1 MRILHTS
8 DWHIGRSFHGHS
20 TLSAL
25 AEVLQAMVVQ
35 VREHAIDVV
44 LVSGD
49 IFDSATPSAA
59 CYTLLTDTLSELAD
73 AGTQVI
79 VTSGNHDSAA
89 RLGFQS
95 ALLRPGIHVRTDPL
109 QLDQPITLT
118 DEFGEVDV
126 YPIPY
131 LEPAMVRHLWEGVV
145 LRKQVDTL
153 THALGLVHAQRDKRA
168 VGGTNVRSVVMA
180 HCFAAGVEATPGVE
194 REVRQGNVRQGG
206 VDMVPVSVFSGID
219 YTALGHIHGRQELR
233 ANVRYAG
240 APLHYSFGEQHKPRG
255 SWLVTLDAEGFAGAE
270 WLDLPV
276 PRRLVTVRGT
286 LDQLLND
293 ELYVPDEA
301 AWVCAEYIDATP
313 QRDPMRRLRERF
325 EHCAL
330 VLHKPEGVV
339 ASAKKTY
346 GERLQRA
353 ATDMERIEVF
363 LSDVRNGEGASDT
376 EQEILQAII
385 DERVLAEAR
394 A

>member
-20 TLSAL
+20 TLGAL
-25 AEVLQAMVVQ
+25 AEVLQAMVAQ
-35 VREHAIDVV
+35 VREHDVDVV
-44 LVSGD
+44 LVAGD
-49 IFDSATPSAA
+49 VFDSATPSAD
-59 CYTLLTDTLSELAD
+59 CYTLLTDTLSALAD
-73 AGTQVI
+73 AGTHVI

-95 ALLRPGIHVRTDPL
+95 GLLRAGIDVRTDPL

-131 LEPAMVRHLWEGVV
+131 LEPALVRHLWEGVH

-153 THALGLVHAQRDKRA
+153 THAMHLVNRHRQARA
-168 VGGTNVRSVVMA
+168 SAATAVRSVVMA

-194 REVRQGNVRQGG
+194 REVRQGG
-206 VDMVPVSVFSGID
+206 VDMVPVSVFDGVD
-219 YTALGHIHGRQELR
+219 YAALGHIHGRQELR

-240 APLHYSFGEQHKPRG
+240 APMHYSFGEQHKQRG
-255 SWLVTLDAEGFAGAE
+255 SWLVTLDADGFAGAE
-270 WLDLPV
+270 WLELPV

-286 LDQLLND
+286 LDALLND
-293 ELYVPDEA
+293 AQFDADET
-301 AWVCAEYIDATP
+301 AWVCAEYTDATP

-330 VLHKPEGVV
+330 VLHKPEGIV
-339 ASAKKTY
+339 APSGNTY
-346 GERLQRA
+346 GQRLQRA
-353 ATDMERIEVF
+353 STDLERI
-363 LSDVRNGEGASDT
+363 DVCLADGRNGEGAT
-376 EQEILQAII
+376 AAENEILQSII

>member
-25 AEVLQAMVVQ
+25 AEVLQAMILQ
-35 VREHAIDVV
+35 VREHAVDVV

-49 IFDSATPSAA
+49 IFDSATPSADS
-59 CYTLLTDTLSELAD
+59 YTLLTDTLAELAD
-73 AGTQVI
+73 TGAQVI

-95 ALLRPGIHVRTDPL
+95 GLLRPGIYVRTDPL

-131 LEPAMVRHLWEGVV
+131 LEPAMVRHLWEGVE

-153 THALGLVHAQRDKRA
+153 THAMNLVRRHREERA
-168 VGGTNVRSVVMA
+168 TSGTSVRSVVMA

-194 REVRQGNVRQGG
+194 REVRQGG
-206 VDMVPVSVFSGID
+206 VDMVPVSVFDGVD
-219 YTALGHIHGRQELR
+219 YTALGHIHGRQTLSD
-233 ANVRYAG
+233 NVRYAG

-255 SWLVTLDAEGFAGAE
+255 SWLVTLDADGFAGAE
-270 WLDLPV
+270 WLEAPV
-276 PRRLVTVRGT
+276 PRRLVTLRGT
-286 LDQLLND
+286 LDELLTDDRFDGD
-293 ELYVPDEA
+293 EN
-301 AWVCAEYIDATP
+301 AWVCAEYTDTTP

-353 ATDMERIEVF
+353 VTDIERIEVF
-363 LSDVRNGEGASDT
+363 LADVRNGEGASPA
-376 EQEILQAII
+376 EQEILQAVI

>member
-25 AEVLQAMVVQ
+25 AEVLHALVLQ
-35 VREHAIDVV
+35 VREHAVDAV

-59 CYTLLTDTLSELAD
+59 CYTLLTDTLTELAD

-95 ALLRPGIHVRTDPL
+95 GLLRAGVYVRTDPL

-131 LEPAMVRHLWEGVV
+131 LEPALVRHLWEGVE

-153 THALGLVHAQRDKRA
+153 THAMGLVHQHRESRVA
-168 VGGTNVRSVVMA
+168 GGTTVRSVVMA

-194 REVRQGNVRQGG
+194 REVRQGG
-206 VDMVPVSVFSGID
+206 VDMVPVSVFDGID

-255 SWLVTLDAEGFAGAE
+255 SWLVTLDADGFADAQ

-276 PRRLVTVRGT
+276 PRRLVTLRAT
-286 LDQLLND
+286 LDELLDD
-293 ELYVPDEA
+293 ERFAADED
-301 AWVCAEYIDATP
+301 AWVCAEYTDATP
-313 QRDPMRRLRERF
+313 QRDPMRRLRARF

-330 VLHKPEGVV
+330 VLHTPTGVRAAPV
-339 ASAKKTY
+339 KTY
-346 GERLQRA
+346 GERLQKA
-353 ATDMERIEVF
+353 ATDIERIEVF
-363 LSDVRNGEGASDT
+363 LADVRNGEGVSEA
-376 EQEILQAII
+376 EREILQSMI
-385 DERVLAEAR
+385 DERVRVEAR

>member
-25 AEVLQAMVVQ
+25 AEVLQAMVLQ
-35 VREHAIDVV
+35 VREHEVDVV

-49 IFDSATPSAA
+49 IFDSATPSAD
-59 CYTLLTDTLSELAD
+59 CYTLLTDTLAELAD
-73 AGTQVI
+73 AGAQVI

-95 ALLRPGIHVRTDPL
+95 GLLRPGIYVRTDPL
-109 QLDQPITLT
+109 HLDDPITLT

-131 LEPAMVRHLWEGVV
+131 LEPANVRHLWEGVE

-153 THALGLVHAQRDKRA
+153 THAMSLVHRHRA
-168 VGGTNVRSVVMA
+168 ERTADGTTVRSVVMA

-194 REVRQGNVRQGG
+194 REVRQGG
-206 VDMVPVSVFSGID
+206 VDMVPVSVFDGVD

-233 ANVRYAG
+233 EGVRYAG

-255 SWLVTLDAEGFAGAE
+255 SWLVTLDADGFARAD

-276 PRRLVTVRGT
+276 PRRLVTLRGT
-286 LDQLLND
+286 LDELLND
-293 ELYVPDEA
+293 ERFADDEA
-301 AWVCAEYIDATP
+301 AWVCAEYTDATP
-313 QRDPMRRLRERF
+313 QRDPMRRLRERY

-330 VLHKPEGVV
+330 VMHKPEGVV
-339 ASAKKTY
+339 AAEKKTY

-353 ATDMERIEVF
+353 VTDIERIEVF
-363 LSDVRNGEGASDT
+363 LADVRNGEGASNA
-376 EQEILQAII
+376 EQEILQSII